1 MNTESDELENL
12 PTDPD
17 ALRALV
23 LSMKSERDA
32 AVAERDELLQTVER
46 QQHLIRIFNRL
57 RFGRKSECLP
67 EDHRQLGFEDLEQAI
82 FQAQAEAEKRDPAL
96 RKQRAAK
103 RRASRGALPAHLPR
117 IEITLTPDDTTC
129 PCCRVQMTM
138 IGEDKSE
145 RLDVVPVRYRVI
157 VTRRPKFACRTCEGI
172 VVQEPAPQ
180 RLIEGGIPTEG
191 LVSHVAVARYADHQ
205 PLYRQSQMMA
215 RQGVLLDRSTLASW
229 MGYAAAELAPVV
241 TRLQQM
247 VLASGRVFADETTV
261 PVLDPGRGQTRTG
274 YFWAVARDDRAWGGS
289 DPPAVVYMYAPG
301 RAHRYA
307 RTLLGGYRGILQCDG
322 YQAYTQLPNA
332 SGNDPAITI
341 AFCWSHLR
349 REFYDLARAETPIAT
364 ETLSRIAAL
373 YQIEAGIRGESA
385 ERRLA
390 VRQAE
395 SRPLV
400 ENLHDWL
407 SGQLARLP
415 GRSPTADA
423 IRYAMNHWH
432 GLVRF
437 LEDGR
442 IDLDTNPIERA
453 MKPVILSRKNSLF
466 AGSDEGGAGWARMAS
481 LIETCKLNQV
491 NPQRYLSDVLTRLV
505 DGWPQSRIDEL
516 MPWHWA
522 AEQVH

>member
-1 MNTESDELENL
+1 MTTAHDELENL

-23 LSMKSERDA
+23 LSMKFERDA
-32 AVAERDELLQTVER
+32 LAAERDELLQTVER
-46 QQHLIRIFNRL
+46 QQHLIRALNRL
-57 RFGRKSECLP
+57 RFGRKSERLP

-82 FQAQAEAEKRDPAL
+82 FQAQAEAEKHDPVL
-96 RKQRAAK
+96 RKQRAIK

-129 PCCRVQMTM
+129 PCCRAEMTM

-145 RLDVVPVRYRVI
+145 RLDVIPVQYRVI
-157 VTRRPKFACRTCEGI
+157 VTRRPKFACRACEGV
-172 VVQEPAPQ
+172 VVQEPAPP
-180 RLIEGGIPTEG
+180 RLIEGGIPTEA
-191 LVSHVAVARYADHQ
+191 LISDVAVARYADHQ

-215 RQGVLLDRSTLASW
+215 RQGVILDRSTLASW

-241 TRLQQM
+241 ARLREM
-247 VLASGRVFADETTV
+247 VLASGRVFADETPV
-261 PVLDPGRGQTRTG
+261 PVLDPGRGQTKTG
-274 YFWAVARDDRAWGGS
+274 YFWAVARDDRGWDGS
-289 DPPAVVYMYAPG
+289 DPPAVVYTYAPG
-301 RAHRYA
+301 RAHHYA
-307 RTLLGGYRGILQCDG
+307 QDLLGDYRGILQCDG
-322 YQAYTQLPNA
+322 YQAYKELANA
-332 SGNDPAITI
+332 TGNDPAITI

-349 REFYDLARAETPIAT
+349 REFYDLAKAETPIAM

-395 SRPLV
+395 SRSLV
-400 ENLHDWL
+400 EDLHDWFME
-407 SGQLARLP
+407 QLAKLP

-423 IRYAMNHWH
+423 IRYAINHWH

-442 IDLDTNPIERA
+442 IELDTNPIERA
-453 MKPVILSRKNSLF
+453 MRPVKLSRKNSLF

-481 LIETCKLNQV
+481 LIETCKLNLV
-491 NPQRYLSDVLTRLV
+491 NPQRYLTDVLTRLV
-505 DGWPQSRIDEL
+505 SGWPQSRIDEL
-516 MPWHWA
+516 IPWHWA
-522 AEQVH
+522 TEQDH